1 MSDFGSIIS
10 ELLSRFP
17 SLFKIFLKKIY
28 KLEVVK
34 NRTIVDLASNESAV
48 KLQLSDNGEVQ
59 IMVRIANYTPFDL
72 KAQNMTFDI
81 VWYGLNKKLRQTN
94 YEIISKHSE
103 RTIFIREE
111 LSRDNIDKIREIKSI
126 LDQWAEDKN
135 MIISF

>member
-103 RTIFIREE
+103 RT
-111 LSRDNIDKIREIKSI
+111 
-126 LDQWAEDKN
+126 
-135 MIISF
+135 